1 MPGYYLDTSA
11 LVKGYAQETG
21 TAWITALVDPQIG
34 NQIYTSRLAGPE
46 MVAAFARKA
55 RTGELTPA
63 EAIRITAVFRYDWQQ
78 GNFTIIEVIG
88 TLADRAMDLAVRHGL
103 RGYDAVHLATA
114 LEVHSVRLAVGES
127 ALTFVSAD
135 NSLDQAAA
143 AEGLEVENPNT
154 HP

>member
-21 TAWITALVDPQIG
+21 TAWISALIDPQAG

-55 RTGELTPA
+55 RTGEVTPA
-63 EAIRITAVFRYDWQQ
+63 EATRITAVYRYDWQSD
-78 GNFTIIEVIG
+78 NFTIIEVTG
-88 TLADRAMDLAVRHGL
+88 PLADRAMDLAARHGL

-114 LEVHSVRLAVGES
+114 SEVHNIRLAVGES
-127 ALTFVSAD
+127 ALIFVSAD
-135 NSLDQAAA
+135 NNLDQAAVV
-143 AEGLEVENPNT
+143 EGLPVDNPNM